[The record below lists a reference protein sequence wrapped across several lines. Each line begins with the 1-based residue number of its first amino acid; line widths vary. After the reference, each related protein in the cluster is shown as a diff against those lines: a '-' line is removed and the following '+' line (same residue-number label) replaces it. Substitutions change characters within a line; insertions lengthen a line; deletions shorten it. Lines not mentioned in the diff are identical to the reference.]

1 MTFEPPFEA
10 PSIHVN
16 LIKYAFEV
24 LASLI
29 KLIGESGTV

>member
-10 PSIHVN
+10 PSLHVN
-16 LIKYAFEV
+16 LIKYAVVV

-29 KLIGESGTV
+29 KLMGESGKV